1 MGNGANKAIVT
12 TTLLRYSGQLSHQG
26 EFHFASFA
34 MLTDDCTPLQTKV
47 LVLNHLNVKRCHKQ
61 RDWFQLSRANC
72 EKVKGEQWRQR
83 FKQWRRVGKLKFDL
97 HSLNLLRSA
106 LQFSCLKMFYFFILF
121 LRFLVFW
128 QEKKTLSTFW
138 LSILRG
144 ME

>member
-61 RDWFQLSRANC
+61 RD
-72 EKVKGEQWRQR
+72 
-83 FKQWRRVGKLKFDL
+83 
-97 HSLNLLRSA
+97 
-106 LQFSCLKMFYFFILF
+106 
-121 LRFLVFW
+121 
-128 QEKKTLSTFW
+128 
-138 LSILRG
+138 
-144 ME
+144 